1 MRLLSALLTWLRAFL
16 GRRRARALL
25 DEGLPRGLA
34 APDLRPALRAPK
46 EPVPGEYGT
55 FLLGAQVVRGAS
67 PRRLLRLA
75 ALPLPPKNLS
85 AVLPDRLRLDG
96 ELRVPAEREP
106 PLAPAGVP
114 PVPDRGPAPPRTPL
128 ARAPISRVDPR
139 AFRLDP
145 RELTL
150 ANEDGIPL
158 APPRVEPLW
167 LHPVLRRALLE
178 PRPMASPWFW
188 GMAPLGPEW
197 FASWW
202 AEHKAPRSGAGAPKA
217 RRVPQDLAGRMEEV
231 KEQMLIRR
239 DVVKDESPPARAPYK
254 PNEASRPIAAHE
266 APKIEQLIPPKSW
279 VETGPLPRPE
289 PPAASLQSSQ
299 AYFEWRTLIDALS
312 DG

>member
-1 MRLLSALLTWLRAFL
+1 MRLLAALLAWLRRLA

-25 DEGLPRGLA
+25 RERLPRGLA
-34 APDLRPALRAPK
+34 AAALRPTLRAPK
-46 EPVPGEYGT
+46 EPAPGEYGT
-55 FLLGAQVVRGAS
+55 ALLGAQVVRGAS
-67 PRRLLRLA
+67 PHRLLRLA

-96 ELRVPAEREP
+96 DLRVPAEREP
-106 PLAPAGVP
+106 PLTAAGFP
-114 PVPDRGPAPPRTPL
+114 PVPDRSPARPRTPL

-150 ANEDGIPL
+150 ANEGAIPL
-158 APPRVEPLW
+158 GSPRVEPLW
-167 LHPVLRRALLE
+167 LDPVLRRALLE
-178 PRPMASPWFW
+178 PRPMASRRFW
-188 GMAPLGPEW
+188 GMGPLGPEW

-217 RRVPQDLAGRMEEV
+217 RSVPADLAGRMDEV

-254 PNEASRPIAAHE
+254 PNEAPRSIAAHQ